1 MSEKKHIDEMVK
13 RLRQTGLKKNL
24 AIALVFIA
32 RHDEV
37 QSRDIEDATRLR
49 QPEVSIA
56 TTELRERGWIKK
68 RDKNLEGKGRP
79 VHYYSLND
87 SLDEIIEDIEEEER
101 EKVED
106 IESNLDRIKELK
118 EAITS

>member
-56 TTELRERGWIKK
+56 TKELRKRGWITK

-101 EKVED
+101 EKVDE